1 MTIGAIS
8 LKIRDMKKSFE
19 YNPNLYER
27 TAYERIKEI
36 IIDVLDVY
44 DDKVNEYTDLIEDL
58 GADSLDLVEIAMN
71 CEQEFG
77 ISIPDE
83 KWLSGGKKVS
93 DVINVIKSYNNGII

>member
-1 MTIGAIS
+1 MN
-8 LKIRDMKKSFE
+8 KSFE
-19 YNPNLYER
+19 YNPNLYKR

-36 IIDVLDVY
+36 IIDALGVY
-44 DDKVNEYTDLIEDL
+44 DDDEVNEDTDLIEDL